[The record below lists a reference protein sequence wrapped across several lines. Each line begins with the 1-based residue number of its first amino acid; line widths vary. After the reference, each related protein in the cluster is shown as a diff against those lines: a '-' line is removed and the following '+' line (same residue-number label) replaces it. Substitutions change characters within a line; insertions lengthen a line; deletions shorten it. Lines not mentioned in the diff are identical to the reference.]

1 MTEFLTQLFP
11 GISTFFMV
19 EPVIAIARIFLIVLG
34 FVLAYL
40 GFKGT
45 LEPLIMIPMG
55 IGMIAVNC
63 GTLILTGE
71 TAEII
76 GSTIGNLMIAPLVED
91 PADLVNIMQI
101 DFLQPIYN
109 LTFSNG
115 LIACLVFMG
124 IGARSEISFLLAK
137 PWSSMIIALFA
148 ELGTFVTLVLGVMAF
163 DMTPGAAAA
172 IATIGGA
179 DGPMVLFTSL
189 MLSPELF
196 VPIGIIA
203 YLYLSLTYGGYPYI
217 IKALVP
223 KKYRGIDMY
232 VDMPEVSQK
241 AKFVFI
247 IIVCGLLCLLLP
259 VAAPL
264 ILSFF
269 IGMAVK
275 EAGVSRYTEL
285 LENGISYFATFFLG
299 LLLGVLCEAST
310 ILNPTVIVLLILGIV
325 ALAVSAVGGLLGGWI
340 MYLWHKRKGEDYNP
354 VIGIAGVSC
363 VPTTAKLAQHAAQE
377 ENPFAMIL
385 PVAMGANICGVITSA
400 IIAGIF
406 VATISLVVV

>member
-34 FVLAYL
+34 FLLAYL

-148 ELGTFVTLVLGVMAF
+148 ELGTFVTLVLGVVAF
-163 DMTPGAAAA
+163 DMAPGAAAA

-203 YLYLSLTYGGYPYI
+203 YLYLSLTYGDYPYI

>member
-148 ELGTFVTLVLGVMAF
+148 ELGTFVTLVLGVVAF
-163 DMTPGAAAA
+163 DMAPGAAAA